1 MIDLI
6 AHNLAPIMFFSMVAF
21 LLFGYPIAFAL
32 AANGLLFFFF
42 GVFLTPLSDQVNLG
56 WNLLGALG
64 DRVFGVMRND
74 TLLAIP
80 FFTLMGIVLERSRMA
95 EELLETIGQLFG
107 PVRGGLAYAVI
118 LVGALLAATTGVVA
132 ASVISMGLISLPIMM
147 RYGYD
152 KSLSTGVIA
161 ASGTLAQ
168 IIPPSLVLIVLADQL
183 GRSVGDMYRAA
194 MVPALALVAVYI
206 AYVLILSVLR
216 PKAMPAL
223 PLEARSLGSGGWS
236 LVAVLALAVGVYVL
250 GGRMMEGG
258 GVANAS
264 IWAATLAV
272 VVLLV
277 LALVDR
283 ALGLNLLSLM
293 TRQVII
299 VMIPPLA
306 LVFLVLG
313 TIFLGIA
320 TPTEGGAMGAV
331 GALVLSAIKGRLSFE
346 VLNQA
351 LLSTVKLSAFVMFI
365 LIGATVF
372 SLTYYSVNGHVWVRD
387 LLTALPG
394 GALGFLVVSCTIIF
408 VLGFFL
414 DFFELAFVIVPLL
427 IPAANVLGIDLV
439 WFGVILAVT
448 MQTSFL
454 TPPVGFALFYLR
466 SVAPRRSYRDKITGL
481 MMDPITTINIYRGAV
496 PFVGLQMLMIAAV
509 ITFPG
514 MVMHYK
520 GPTVDTSN
528 IRIEIPMG
536 GGGLGGGLGGGATA
550 PAPGGSGFGTLGGL
564 GGSPFGQQ
572 PAGGADAPAT
582 PEPATP
588 ASDAPAPQTSAP
600 ETPAQSAPSGGLGL
614 GFGGPPPGL
623 SGN

>member
-80 FFTLMGIVLERSRMA
+80 FFTLMGIILERSRMA
-95 EELLETIGQLFG
+95 EELLDTIGQLFG

-147 RYGYD
+147 RYNYD
-152 KSLSTGVIA
+152 KSLATGVIA

-194 MVPALALVAVYI
+194 MVPALALVGVYM
-206 AYVLILSVLR
+206 AYVLVLSLLR
-216 PKAMPAL
+216 PRAMPAL
-223 PLEARSLGSGGWS
+223 PPEARMLGSGGWS
-236 LVAVLALAVGVYVL
+236 LVAVAVL
-250 GGRMMEGG
+250 GVAAFWLGRAWMEGAG
-258 GVANAS
+258 IANAG
-264 IWAATLAV
+264 IWAAACAV
-272 VVLLV
+272 LVLLV
-277 LALVDR
+277 LALLDR
-283 ALGLNLLSLM
+283 GLGTKILSPM

-331 GALVLSAIKGRLSFE
+331 GAMALAAAKRRLSFD
-346 VLNQA
+346 VMNQA

-372 SLTYYSVNGHVWVRD
+372 SLTYYSVNGHIWVRD

-394 GALGFLVVSCTIIF
+394 GQTGFLIFACLIIF

-427 IPAANVLGIDLV
+427 VPAANALGVDLV
-439 WFGVILAVT
+439 WFGVILAMT

-466 SVAPRRSYRDKITGL
+466 SVAPRREYRDKVTGK
-481 MMDPITTINIYRGAV
+481 MMDAITTLNIYRGAV
-496 PFVGLQMLMIAAV
+496 PFVGLQLVMIAAV
-509 ITFPG
+509 VMMPG
-514 MVMHYK
+514 MVMHYR
-520 GPTVDTSN
+520 GPAVDTST
-528 IRIEIPMG
+528 IRIQIPAS
-536 GGGLGGGLGGGATA
+536 GGLGGSGASQ
-550 PAPGGSGFGTLGGL
+550 GGSGFGTLGGL
-564 GGSPFGQQ
+564 GGSPFGQ
-572 PAGGADAPAT
+572 PAS
-582 PEPATP
+582 PATP
-588 ASDAPAPQTSAP
+588 A
-600 ETPAQSAPSGGLGL
+600 TPAPSGGLGGGL
-614 GFGGPPPGL
+614 GLGGPPPGL
-623 SGN
+623 GGTPPGLGGN